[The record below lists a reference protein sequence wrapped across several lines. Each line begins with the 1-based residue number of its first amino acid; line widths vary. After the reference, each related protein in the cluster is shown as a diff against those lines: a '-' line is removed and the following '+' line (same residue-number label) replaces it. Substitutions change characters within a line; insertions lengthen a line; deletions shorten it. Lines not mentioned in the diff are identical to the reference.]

1 MSEIQVT
8 PLEEGAYGVRVS
20 EGDTVTD
27 HRVTVPQAM
36 LEDLG
41 LTGADQETVVRESFA
56 FLLEREPGT
65 SILSEF
71 SLDQIARYFPEY
83 YEELPRRLGG

>member
-8 PLEEGAYGVRVS
+8 ALEEGAYGVRVS
-20 EGDTVTD
+20 EKDTVTD

-41 LTGADQETVVRESFA
+41 LAGADQETVVRESFA

-83 YEELPRRLGG
+83 YEELPRRLRG

>member
-8 PLEEGAYGVRVS
+8 ALEESAYGVRVS
-20 EGDTVTD
+20 DGAAVTD

-41 LTGADQETVVRESFA
+41 LTGADREKVVKESFA
-56 FLLEREPGT
+56 FLLEREPAT

>member
-8 PLEEGAYGVRVS
+8 PLEEGAYGVRVI
-20 EGDTVTD
+20 EGDRVTD

-56 FLLEREPGT
+56 FLLEREPVT

-83 YEELPRRLGG
+83 YEELPRRLSG